1 MDQIMNM
8 FTQVFLP
15 LIGALAGGVAAYIA
29 IRADIATLKAQVA
42 ILQSSNDRAHARIDS
57 LQQRK

>member
-1 MDQIMNM
+1 MDQLMNM

-29 IRADIATLKAQVA
+29 IRSDIATLKAQVA

>member
-29 IRADIATLKAQVA
+29 IRSDIATLKAQVA